1 MRKSVLTL
9 LLLFIAMMMQAQQHL
24 ITGAIIDKGTNDPV
38 EASTVQLLRADSTYI
53 SGAISDENGLFSLQA
68 PEDGSYLLKI
78 TSVGYKPTVR
88 RIMMTQGKDLAMGK
102 ININAEAIMLKAAT
116 VTAMAKKV
124 VLKEDTFVY
133 NSAAYRTPEG
143 STIEELVKRLPGAEV
158 SDDGSIKI
166 NGKEVKKI
174 LVDGKEFMTGDTK
187 TALKNLP
194 TSIIDKIKAYD
205 EKSDLA
211 KVTGIDDGEEETVLD
226 FGVKRGMNKGLIA
239 NMDLSMGTKQRYSER
254 GMAAYFNDRN
264 RLMMF
269 ASANNTNDMGF
280 PGGGGPGGWGFNKQG
295 LNASKMLGLNY
306 NYENKD
312 KLKMDASLRWNHSDG
327 DISSTVAS
335 ENFVSQ
341 NSSFSNSRA
350 KNFSRSN
357 SWDGRFRL
365 EWTPDTMTNIMF
377 RPSFTIKSSD
387 ALARSLSA
395 QFNADPYQ
403 ITNDPLEDAARA
415 ELGLEDVSTSK
426 SLLQQAGALVNLQS
440 SSSISYSESE
450 NLRGMLQYNRRLSAM
465 GRNITVRTDASYGK
479 TDANSL
485 SLTNAYMYLVDVAN
499 GNETDHY
506 NTYRYNVTP
515 TRNYSY
521 SLQATYSEPL
531 WRATFLQLS
540 YKFTYKYSKTDRST
554 YNFSDFSD
562 EEANQWASITP
573 EYRGWGNYLG
583 TLRSPLDEYFDSDQ
597 SRFSEYK
604 NYIHEMQLMM
614 RFIRPKYNLSFG
626 AMLQPQRSNF
636 IYDYMGQH
644 IETTRNV
651 TNFSPTLDF
660 RYRFS
665 KVSNLRV
672 NYRGTTS
679 QPSMTDLLDITDD
692 SNPLNIKK
700 GNPGLKPSFTH
711 NFRLFYNDYIEK
723 HQRALMTFVNFSMTR
738 NSISDMVTYDDKTG
752 GRTTQPENINGNWNA
767 RGAFMFNTAID
778 SAGVWNI
785 NTFTT
790 LAYTNAVGYLSLD
803 GKTSQKNTTKQTQVG
818 ERIAMGYR
826 NSWLEVNLNGT
837 LNYNHA
843 RNKLQASSN
852 MNTWQFSYG
861 PSITVTMPWG
871 MSLSTDLSQSSRRG
885 YSDKSMNTN
894 ELVWNAQLSQGFLRG
909 KPLTVMI
916 QFYDAAPAEHLE
928 PCPYCH
934 GPYRYRVQ
942 QHHLLCHAP
951 RHLPTEYHRRQ
962 TGTRDDEIWRTPRL
976 RRTTLQRRTSPLL
989 SLEKLKPIYMMPRT
1003 IRHRW
1008 FWAYFCLIGSNI
1020 TTPFHIRQF

>member
-239 NMDLSMGTKQRYSER
+239 NMDLSIGTKQRYSER

-264 RLMMF
+264 RLMLF

-280 PGGGGPGGWGFNKQG
+280 PGGGGPGGWGPNKQG

-415 ELGLEDVSTSK
+415 ELGLEDVSLSK

-614 RFIRPKYNLSFG
+614 RFVRPKYNLSFG

-711 NFRLFYNDYIEK
+711 NFRLFYNNYIEK

-826 NSWLEVNLNGT
+826 NNWLEVNLNGT

-861 PSITVTMPWG
+861 PSITATMLWG

-885 YSDKSMNTN
+885 YSDNSMNTN
-894 ELVWNAQLSQGFLRG
+894 ELVWNAQLSQGFLKG

-916 QFYDAAPAEHLE
+916 QFYDLLH
-928 PCPYCH
+928 
-934 GPYRYRVQ
+934 Q
-942 QHHLLCHAP
+942 QSTLSRALTAMA
-951 RHLPTEYHRRQ
+951 RTDTEYNSINSYAMLHVIYRLNIIGGKQARETMRYGGRPDFGGRPFNGGRPPMGPPPGGGHRR
-962 TGTRDDEIWRTPRL
+962 
-976 RRTTLQRRTSPLL
+976 
-989 SLEKLKPIYMMPRT
+989 
-1003 IRHRW
+1003 
-1008 FWAYFCLIGSNI
+1008 F
-1020 TTPFHIRQF
+1020 